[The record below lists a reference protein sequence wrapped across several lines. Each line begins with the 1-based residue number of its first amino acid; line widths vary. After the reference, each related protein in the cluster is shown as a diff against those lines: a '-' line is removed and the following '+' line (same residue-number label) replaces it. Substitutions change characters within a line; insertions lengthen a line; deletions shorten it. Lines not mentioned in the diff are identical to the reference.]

1 MSHVFRTG
9 ERSLTLS
16 KIGPVPIEWS
26 RDLPSDPSSVTVI
39 RDASGRYFASFV
51 VEVEPKSLPANGKA
65 VGIDLG
71 LESLVVTSA
80 GEKIAPPKFLRSAL
94 KRLLRLQRHLKHKQK
109 GYPFRGWIWCL
120 RDA

>member
-26 RDLPSDPSSVTVI
+26 RALPSDPSSVTVL

-51 VEVEPKSLPANGKA
+51 VEVEPTPLPANGM
-65 VGIDLG
+65 
-71 LESLVVTSA
+71 A
-80 GEKIAPPKFLRSAL
+80 G
-94 KRLLRLQRHLKHKQK
+94 Q
-109 GYPFRGWIWCL
+109 YP
-120 RDA
+120 